1 MAYMIVDGNTDLVR
15 DTNTGAIININT
27 NSMKEA
33 RIRKHKLRQKD
44 NEIKALQNDV
54 FEMKQLLKQ
63 LVEDRNGR

>member
-1 MAYMIVDGNTDLVR
+1 MAYIAVDGNTDLVR

-33 RIRKHKLRQKD
+33 RIRKHRLKQKD

>member
-1 MAYMIVDGNTDLVR
+1 MAYITVDGNTDLVR

-44 NEIKALQNDV
+44 DEIKALQNDV